1 MPISLYDLLRKL
13 LLRLLLRICLIQ
25 YCKCYTMLINGARE
39 AHRTVQ
45 LKGYQAFAWAHYYR
59 RISKYNESWMT
70 TNTESAPMKK
80 IEKPAEG
87 EYAPYT
93 IMYIGLLPD
102 DGLVL
107 KHLKD
112 NLKATTDFIY
122 SLPEEKLAYR
132 YAEGK
137 WTIKE
142 LLVHLVDDERIYAYR
157 ALRFARNDKTE
168 LPGFEQDDYARYSGA
183 NERDIKEIMKEFA
196 TVREATISLFEGF
209 DSEALM
215 RAGMADG
222 KVMSVRAAAYHIAG
236 HELRHINIIKE
247 RYL

>member
-1 MPISLYDLLRKL
+1 
-13 LLRLLLRICLIQ
+13 
-25 YCKCYTMLINGARE
+25 
-39 AHRTVQ
+39 
-45 LKGYQAFAWAHYYR
+45 
-59 RISKYNESWMT
+59 
-70 TNTESAPMKK
+70 MKQ
-80 IEKPAEG
+80 IEKPQAG

-107 KHLKD
+107 KHLED
-112 NLKATTDFIY
+112 NLKATKNLIL
-122 SLPEEKLAYR
+122 SLPADELVYR

-142 LLVHLVDDERIYAYR
+142 ILVHISDDERIYAYR

-183 NERDIKEIMKEFA
+183 NARSLDDILAELT
-196 TVREATISLFEGF
+196 TVRNATISLFNSF
-209 DSEALM
+209 DSAALT
-215 RAGMADG
+215 RAGVANG
-222 KVMSVRAAAYHIAG
+222 NIMSVRAAAYHIAG
-236 HELRHINIIKE
+236 HELHHLNIIKE